1 MMPKLDL
8 TQAFVKKTK
17 VPESL
22 NSIDHYDE
30 RMPGLL
36 LKVLP
41 SGRKTYY
48 IRYKNPKKVNCQRKI
63 GNAEILSL
71 SQARALA
78 RRKLAEVAMGE
89 DPFKDAPLNLSPTLE
104 AFAENDYIPYV
115 KTYKKSWEMDISRI
129 RNHLLPYFGTMRMKD
144 IEKRDV
150 VQLINDQLPDYKP
163 GSINRVIILLRYM
176 FNLAIKWEIEGVFRN
191 PTAGIPLLK
200 ENNQVERF
208 LSAEEAKALLIAI
221 KASKNPMLQHIVS
234 MLILT
239 GARKREVLDA
249 KWEDFD
255 MERTSWR
262 IPNTKAGKA
271 RIVPLSDTAT
281 ALLTKLR
288 KKKRSPYA
296 FANPITLKPY
306 KSIYYSWHT
315 ARKEAGLD
323 DVRIHD
329 LRHSFASFLVN
340 AGRSLYEVQT
350 LLGHTQIKTTQR
362 YAHLSTTSLRAASN
376 EVSLAVPELI

>member
-1 MMPKLDL
+1 MPKLDL

-129 RNHLLPYFGTMRMKD
+129 RNHLLPYFGTMCMKD

-150 VQLINDQLPDYKP
+150 VQLINDQLPTYKP

-176 FNLAIKWEIEGVFRN
+176 FNLAIKWEVEGVFRN

>member
-1 MMPKLDL
+1 MPKLDL

-208 LSAEEAKALLIAI
+208 LSAEEAKALLTAI

-281 ALLTKLR
+281 ALLMKLR

>member
-1 MMPKLDL
+1 MPKLDL

-150 VQLINDQLPDYKP
+150 VQLINDQLPTYKP

-176 FNLAIKWEIEGVFRN
+176 FNLAIKWEVEGVFRN

-208 LSAEEAKALLIAI
+208 LSVEEAKALLIAI

-281 ALLTKLR
+281 ALLTKLK

>member
-1 MMPKLDL
+1 MPKLDL

-22 NSIDHYDE
+22 NGIDHYDE

-48 IRYKNPKKVNCQRKI
+48 IRYKNPKKINCQRKI

-78 RRKLAEVAMGE
+78 RRKLAEIAMGE
-89 DPFKDAPLNLSPTLE
+89 DPFKDAPVNLSPTLE
-104 AFAENDYIPYV
+104 AFAKNDYIPYV

-150 VQLINDQLPDYKP
+150 VQLINDQLPTYKP

-176 FNLAIKWEIEGVFRN
+176 FNLAIKWEVEGVFRN

-271 RIVPLSDTAT
+271 RIVPLSDAAT

>member
-1 MMPKLDL
+1 MPKLDL
-8 TQAFVKKTK
+8 TQAFVRKTT

-176 FNLAIKWEIEGVFRN
+176 FNLAIKWEVEGVFRN

-208 LSAEEAKALLIAI
+208 LSVEEAKALLIAI

-281 ALLTKLR
+281 ALLMKLR

>member
-1 MMPKLDL
+1 MPKLDL

-78 RRKLAEVAMGE
+78 RRKLAEIAMGE
-89 DPFKDAPLNLSPTLE
+89 DPFKDAPVNLSPTLE

-150 VQLINDQLPDYKP
+150 VQLINDQLPTYKP

-288 KKKRSPYA
+288 KKNRSPYA

>member
-1 MMPKLDL
+1 MPKLDL

-89 DPFKDAPLNLSPTLE
+89 DPFKDAPVNLSPTLE

-129 RNHLLPYFGTMRMKD
+129 RNHLLPYFGTLRMKD

>member
-1 MMPKLDL
+1 MPKLDL

-176 FNLAIKWEIEGVFRN
+176 FNLAIKWEVEGVFRN

>member
-1 MMPKLDL
+1 MPKLDL

-176 FNLAIKWEIEGVFRN
+176 FNLAIKWEVEGVFRN

-208 LSAEEAKALLIAI
+208 LSVEEAKALLIAI

-281 ALLTKLR
+281 ALLMKLR

>member
-1 MMPKLDL
+1 MPKLDL

-89 DPFKDAPLNLSPTLE
+89 DPFKDAPVNLSPTLE
-104 AFAENDYIPYV
+104 AFAANDYIPYV

-176 FNLAIKWEIEGVFRN
+176 FNLAIKWEVEGVFRN

-208 LSAEEAKALLIAI
+208 LSVEEAKALLIAI

-281 ALLTKLR
+281 ALLMKLR

>member
-1 MMPKLDL
+1 MPKLDL

-89 DPFKDAPLNLSPTLE
+89 DPFKDAPVNLSPTLE

>member
-1 MMPKLDL
+1 MPKLNL
-8 TQAFVKKTK
+8 TQSFVNKAK
-17 VPESL
+17 VEEGITSV
-22 NSIDHYDE
+22 DYYDE
-30 RMPGLL
+30 RIPGLL
-36 LKVLP
+36 MKVLP

-48 IRYKNPKKVNCQRKI
+48 IRYKDKRKVSAQRKL
-63 GNAEILSL
+63 GNAVILTL
-71 SQARALA
+71 SDARALA
-78 RRKLAEVAMGE
+78 RRKLAEIAMGE
-89 DPFKDAPLNLSPTLE
+89 EPFSLIQSNPSPTLE
-104 AFAENDYIPYV
+104 KFAASDYIPYV

-129 RNHLLPYFGTMRMKD
+129 RNLLPYFGAMRMSD

-150 VQLINDQLPDYKP
+150 VQLINDQLPSYKP

-176 FNLAIKWEIEGVFRN
+176 FNLAIKWEVEGVSRN

-200 ENNQVERF
+200 EDNHVERF
-208 LSAEEAKALLIAI
+208 LSSEEAKALLIAI
-221 KASKNPMLQHIVS
+221 KNSKNPMLQHIIS

-255 MERTSWR
+255 MERNIWR
-262 IPNTKAGKA
+262 IPTTKAGKA
-271 RIVPLSDTAT
+271 RIVPLSDA
-281 ALLTKLR
+281 ASVLLIKLR
-288 KKKRSPYA
+288 QRKRCAHA
-296 FANPITLKPY
+296 FANPATLKPY
-306 KSIYYSWHT
+306 SSVYYYWHT
-315 ARKEAGLD
+315 ARKEAGLS

-362 YAHLSTTSLRAASN
+362 YAHLSTTSLRSASN
-376 EVSLAVPELI
+376 EISLAVPELI

>member
-1 MMPKLDL
+1 MPKLDL
-8 TQAFVKKTK
+8 TQAFVRKSK
-17 VPESL
+17 VSEGLGSV
-22 NSIDHYDE
+22 DYYDE

-36 LKVLP
+36 LKVLA

-48 IRYKNPKKVNCQRKI
+48 IRYKDLRKISCQRKI
-63 GNAEILSL
+63 GNAVILNL
-71 SQARALA
+71 SEARALA
-78 RRKLAEVAMGE
+78 RRKLAEVAMGV
-89 DPFKDAPLNLSPTLE
+89 DPFANAPVNLSPTLE
-104 AFAENDYIPYV
+104 AFAANDYIPYV

-129 RNHLLPYFGTMRMKD
+129 RNHLLPYFGAMRMSD

-150 VQLINDQLPDYKP
+150 VQLINDQLPIYKP
-163 GSINRVIILLRYM
+163 GSTNRVIILLRYM
-176 FNLAIKWEIEGVFRN
+176 FNLAIKWEVSGVLRN

-208 LSAEEAKALLIAI
+208 LSSDEAKALLIAI
-221 KASKNPMLQHIVS
+221 KNSKNPMLQHIVS

-255 MERTSWR
+255 MERNSWR

-281 ALLTKLR
+281 VLLTKLR

-315 ARKEAGLD
+315 ARKEAGLT

-362 YAHLSTTSLRAASN
+362 YAHLSTTSLRSASN
-376 EVSLAVPELI
+376 EVSIAVPELT

>member
-1 MMPKLDL
+1 MPKLDL

-17 VPESL
+17 VPENL

-30 RMPGLL
+30 RMTGLL

-78 RRKLAEVAMGE
+78 RRKLVEIAMGE
-89 DPFKDAPLNLSPTLE
+89 DPFKDAPVNLSPTLE

-150 VQLINDQLPDYKP
+150 VQLINDQLPTYKP

-176 FNLAIKWEIEGVFRN
+176 FNLAIKWEVEGVFRN
-191 PTAGIPLLK
+191 PTAEIPLLK

-208 LSAEEAKALLIAI
+208 LSTEEAKALLIAI
-221 KASKNPMLQHIVS
+221 KPSKNPMLQHIVS

-281 ALLTKLR
+281 SLLTKL
-288 KKKRSPYA
+288 KKKKSSPYA

>member
-1 MMPKLDL
+1 MPKLDL

-17 VPESL
+17 VPENL

-30 RMPGLL
+30 RMTGLL

-150 VQLINDQLPDYKP
+150 VQLINDQLPTYKP

-176 FNLAIKWEIEGVFRN
+176 FNLAIKWEVEGVFRN

-208 LSAEEAKALLIAI
+208 LSTEEAKALLIAI
-221 KASKNPMLQHIVS
+221 KPSKNPMLQHIVS

-281 ALLTKLR
+281 SLLTKL
-288 KKKRSPYA
+288 KKKKSSPYA

>member
-1 MMPKLDL
+1 MPKLDL

-150 VQLINDQLPDYKP
+150 VQLINDQLPTYKP

>member
-1 MMPKLDL
+1 MPKLDL

>member
-1 MMPKLDL
+1 MPKLDL

-22 NSIDHYDE
+22 NGIDHYDE

-89 DPFKDAPLNLSPTLE
+89 DPFKDAPVNLSPTLE

-129 RNHLLPYFGTMRMKD
+129 RNHLLPYFGTLRMKD

>member
-1 MMPKLDL
+1 MPKLDL
-8 TQAFVKKTK
+8 TQAFVKNTK
-17 VPESL
+17 VPESF
-22 NSIDHYDE
+22 NGIDHYDE

-48 IRYKNPKKVNCQRKI
+48 IRYKNPKKINCQRKI

-78 RRKLAEVAMGE
+78 RRKLAEIAMGE
-89 DPFKDAPLNLSPTLE
+89 DPFKDAPVNLSPTLE
-104 AFAENDYIPYV
+104 AFAKNDYIPYV

-129 RNHLLPYFGTMRMKD
+129 RNHLLPYFGTMCMKD

-271 RIVPLSDTAT
+271 RIVPLSDTAA

>member
-1 MMPKLDL
+1 MPKLDL

-89 DPFKDAPLNLSPTLE
+89 DPFKDAPVNLSPTLE

-129 RNHLLPYFGTMRMKD
+129 RNHLLPYFGTMCMKD

-150 VQLINDQLPDYKP
+150 VQLINDQLPTYKP

-176 FNLAIKWEIEGVFRN
+176 FNLAIKWEVEGVFRN

>member
-1 MMPKLDL
+1 MPKLDL

-150 VQLINDQLPDYKP
+150 VQLINDKLPDYKP

-176 FNLAIKWEIEGVFRN
+176 FNLAIKWEVEGVSRN

-208 LSAEEAKALLIAI
+208 LSVEEAKALLIAI
-221 KASKNPMLQHIVS
+221 KAPKNPMLQHIVS

-281 ALLTKLR
+281 ALLMKLR

-329 LRHSFASFLVN
+329 LRHSFASSLVN

>member
-1 MMPKLDL
+1 MPKLDL
-8 TQAFVKKTK
+8 TQAFVRKTT

-176 FNLAIKWEIEGVFRN
+176 FNLAIKWEVEGVFRN

-208 LSAEEAKALLIAI
+208 LSVEEAKALLIAI

>member
-1 MMPKLDL
+1 MPKLDL

-176 FNLAIKWEIEGVFRN
+176 FNLAIKWEVEGVFRN

-208 LSAEEAKALLIAI
+208 LSVEEAKALLIAI

>member
-1 MMPKLDL
+1 MPKLDL

-17 VPESL
+17 APESL
-22 NSIDHYDE
+22 NSIDYYDE

-150 VQLINDQLPDYKP
+150 VQLINDQLPTYKP

-176 FNLAIKWEIEGVFRN
+176 FNLAIKWEVEGVFRN

-221 KASKNPMLQHIVS
+221 KPSKNPMLQHIVS

-281 ALLTKLR
+281 ALLTKLK

>member
-1 MMPKLDL
+1 MPKLDL

-89 DPFKDAPLNLSPTLE
+89 DPFKDAPVNLSPTLE

-129 RNHLLPYFGTMRMKD
+129 RNHLLPYFGIMRMKD

-150 VQLINDQLPDYKP
+150 VQLINDQLPTYKP

>member
-1 MMPKLDL
+1 MPKLDL

-78 RRKLAEVAMGE
+78 RRKLAEIAMGE
-89 DPFKDAPLNLSPTLE
+89 DPFKDAPVNLSPTLE

>member
-1 MMPKLDL
+1 MPKLNL
-8 TQAFVKKTK
+8 TQGFVRKSEIQKGLAS
-17 VPESL
+17 V
-22 NSIDHYDE
+22 DYYDE

-36 LKVLP
+36 LKVLS

-48 IRYKNPKKVNCQRKI
+48 IRYKNLKKVSCQRKI
-63 GNAEILSL
+63 GNAVILKL
-71 SQARALA
+71 SEARALA
-78 RRKLAEVAMGE
+78 RRKLAEVAMGG
-89 DPFKDAPLNLSPTLE
+89 DPFTGKSEILSPTLE
-104 AFAENDYIPYV
+104 AFAANDYIPYV

-129 RNHLLPYFGTMRMKD
+129 RNHLLPYFGAVRMKD

-150 VQLINDQLPDYKP
+150 VQLINDQLPIYKP
-163 GSINRVIILLRYM
+163 GSINRVIILLRYI
-176 FNLAIKWEIEGVFRN
+176 FNLAIKWEVHGVFRN

-255 MERTSWR
+255 IERKSWR

-271 RIVPLSDTAT
+271 RIVPLSDTAIVV
-281 ALLTKLR
+281 LMKLR

-296 FANPITLKPY
+296 FANPVSLKPY

-315 ARKEAGLD
+315 ARKMAGLS
-323 DVRIHD
+323 DVRMHD

-340 AGRSLYEVQT
+340 AGRSLYEVQI

-362 YAHLSTTSLRAASN
+362 YAHLSTTSLRSASN

>member
-1 MMPKLDL
+1 MPKLDL

-89 DPFKDAPLNLSPTLE
+89 DPFKDAPVNLSPTLE
-104 AFAENDYIPYV
+104 AFAKNDYIPYV

-129 RNHLLPYFGTMRMKD
+129 RNHLLPYFGTMCMKD
-144 IEKRDV
+144 IEKRNV
-150 VQLINDQLPDYKP
+150 VQLINDQLPTYKP

-271 RIVPLSDTAT
+271 RIVPLSDAAT
-281 ALLTKLR
+281 ALLTNLR